1 MLTNPQRVALV
12 LAIVIIAALSATV
25 VQCFFGPDALAVPSK
40 ELLAQFHTSL
50 MYRVG
55 LVAVGVVLIW
65 TGVLL
70 IMVLFGIH
78 MGRPREIRMAGSGGS
93 LVFGLG
99 VVEDFLRNRSVAVD
113 GVQDL
118 RISVLQTRQ
127 GLVVKGDAVVDLS
140 RPIPDFAAALQ
151 QSIRADLAKALGIEE
166 IADVAVSIRGISD
179 TAGYVPPPLEA
190 AETPAEASYT
200 DTETPAYP
208 ESDSA
213 QAPAAYEPTDEQ
225 TYTSE
230 AEASPYTPPQS
241 FEYESTPEDD
251 GTRRPEDTDDRSG
264 T

>member
-78 MGRPREIRMAGSGGS
+78 MGRPREIRRAGSGGS
-93 LVFGLG
+93 VVFGLG
-99 VVEDFLRNRSVAVD
+99 VVEDVLRNRSVAVD

-127 GLVVKGDAVVDLS
+127 GLVVKGDAVAGRTPGTGGIAPPRRRSTCPTRGGPTLCASTRS
-140 RPIPDFAAALQ
+140 R
-151 QSIRADLAKALGIEE
+151 
-166 IADVAVSIRGISD
+166 
-179 TAGYVPPPLEA
+179 AG
-190 AETPAEASYT
+190 
-200 DTETPAYP
+200 
-208 ESDSA
+208 
-213 QAPAAYEPTDEQ
+213 
-225 TYTSE
+225 
-230 AEASPYTPPQS
+230 
-241 FEYESTPEDD
+241 
-251 GTRRPEDTDDRSG
+251 R
-264 T
+264 